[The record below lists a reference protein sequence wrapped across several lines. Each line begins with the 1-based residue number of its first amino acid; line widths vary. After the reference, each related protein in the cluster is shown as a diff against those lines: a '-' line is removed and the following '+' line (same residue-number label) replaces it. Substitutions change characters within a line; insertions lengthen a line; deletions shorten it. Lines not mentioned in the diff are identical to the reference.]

1 MRMRGGLGEVSDE
14 ALDKPTKEMELYD
27 DSVVHKTMFFTSYNP
42 DLVEDTLV

>member
-27 DSVVHKTMFFTSYNP
+27 DSVVHKTMVFTSYNP